1 MDTDI
6 AETPTLHLIPKLSP
20 HLEPPY
26 HLEDWCTVLDRAAD
40 GEPLRAINAEPIRH
54 YKSVTTWHGVIR
66 ILLRDPTCPVIYFT
80 HSHQKAQDTGKA
92 IRDLAQSCDRQ
103 FGTNI
108 GPARGT
114 NTIDHWSNDRDGGV
128 LVMSA
133 EQSRLGYDC
142 GALIADDPI
151 DELGAYSLSVR
162 NTVDDALAHYTAR
175 CMRRGKPGPVLI
187 VASPWH
193 PDDPMGRR
201 KARRAREWT
210 FLSHP
215 AIIDEGLVTER
226 AFAEKVWGLDALK
239 AMRAEL
245 AEKDPTERIWWAQ
258 LMCRPKPPGG
268 GRFGDPHLWTTLPDT
283 PHRMAYGCDFAFTQG
298 EGSDYFALVVA
309 QLHGKKA
316 YIVEV
321 QRHKIDAHQIESTL
335 KAAQNKYGRGVIW
348 SYQSGP
354 EIGLSNLLIE
364 RGIPM
369 GRMQARF
376 NKLVRSER
384 TARRWNDGDIYVP
397 ANALWAPG
405 FLARIAA
412 FRGAEKDGDDDEV
425 DALVSLCDGA
435 LGGASS
441 APSTFGKPG
450 YSGM

>member
-1 MDTDI
+1 VDQV
-6 AETPTLHLIPKLSP
+6 AELPTIDLIPRLSP
-20 HLEPPY
+20 EFNRPEHLS
-26 HLEDWCTVLDRAAD
+26 DWCGLLDRAAE
-40 GEPLRAINAEPIRH
+40 GEAIRAINAEPIRH
-54 YKSVTTWHGVIR
+54 YKSRTTWHGVIK
-66 ILLRDPTCPVIYFT
+66 ILLRDPTCPVIYLT

-108 GPARGT
+108 GPSRGT
-114 NTIDHWSNDRDGGV
+114 NTIEHWSNDRGGGV
-128 LVMSA
+128 LTMSA

-142 GALIADDPI
+142 GCLIADDPI
-151 DELGAYSLSVR
+151 DEHGAYELRVR
-162 NTVDDALAHYTAR
+162 DTVDDTIAHYTAR
-175 CMRRGKPGPVLI
+175 CMRKGKPGPVLI

-201 KARRAREWT
+201 RWRRTPPWT
-210 FLSHP
+210 YLSHP
-215 AIIDEGLVTER
+215 AILDEGGANER
-226 AFAEKVWGLDALK
+226 AFAPGVWPLAGLK
-239 AMRAEL
+239 AMRLEL

-258 LMCRPKPPGG
+258 LMCQPRPPGG
-268 GRFGDPHLWTTLPDT
+268 NRFGDPHLYATLPST
-283 PHRMAYGCDFAFTQG
+283 PYRMAYGCDFAFTQG

-309 QLHGKKA
+309 QIHGKKV

-335 KAAQNKYGRGVIW
+335 KASQNKYGRSVIW

-369 GRMQARF
+369 GRMPARF

-384 TARRWNDGDIYVP
+384 TARRWNDGDIYTP
-397 ANALWAPG
+397 GNALWAPG
-405 FLARIAA
+405 FLSRMAS
-412 FRGAEKDGDDDEV
+412 FRGADKDGDDDEI

-435 LGGASS
+435 LGGAVA
-441 APSTFGKPG
+441 APRSMGRPG
-450 YSGM
+450 YSGL